1 MEQNYSE
8 TRTSSQLFNPD
19 SMLMAQ
25 VVGQDYELLLID
37 MLLKSTFDK
46 AKEVI

>member
-8 TRTSSQLFNPD
+8 TRISSQLFNSD
-19 SMLMAQ
+19 AMLMAQ

-37 MLLKSTFDK
+37 MMLKSVFEK
-46 AKEVI
+46 NKEVI